1 MPAGRPPIDL
11 NQKIRDILQHTCEVD
26 SRDDSPIGNF
36 ELRANSSL
44 NLIRYLDNRIQQ
56 QPFYQAVYD
65 RHMGLLQLR
74 VLGSLIENFERF
86 IKEVAIVC
94 VDSIAP
100 YTFDDRFEKFTVSTG
115 SLVSQFSAGSI
126 GRALCESDAWLSNK
140 SISDKFRQF
149 LKPHFGD
156 PVQDFLFPNRTQKP
170 SDERDR
176 AETLAILWQIRHNI
190 THNTGLLTASDAKK
204 LTLLLK
210 SRVDSGSTICPDLND
225 LRYVK
230 QFLDET
236 ANKTNDRIAVR
247 LAALLT
253 ELHSDDPLLFDPQAK
268 VDEVSRVFQ
277 QVLVVSEK
285 TGVL

>member
-100 YTFDDRFEKFTVSTG
+100 YTFDDRFEK
-115 SLVSQFSAGSI
+115 
-126 GRALCESDAWLSNK
+126 
-140 SISDKFRQF
+140 
-149 LKPHFGD
+149 
-156 PVQDFLFPNRTQKP
+156 
-170 SDERDR
+170 
-176 AETLAILWQIRHNI
+176 
-190 THNTGLLTASDAKK
+190 
-204 LTLLLK
+204 
-210 SRVDSGSTICPDLND
+210 
-225 LRYVK
+225 
-230 QFLDET
+230 
-236 ANKTNDRIAVR
+236 
-247 LAALLT
+247 
-253 ELHSDDPLLFDPQAK
+253 
-268 VDEVSRVFQ
+268 
-277 QVLVVSEK
+277 
-285 TGVL
+285 